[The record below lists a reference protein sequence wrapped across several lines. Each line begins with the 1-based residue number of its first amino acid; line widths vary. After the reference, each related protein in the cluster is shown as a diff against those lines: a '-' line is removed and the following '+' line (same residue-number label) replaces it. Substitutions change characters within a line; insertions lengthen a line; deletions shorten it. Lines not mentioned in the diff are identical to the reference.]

1 MRLDYIESSPIALMP
16 VNNVLRYTV
25 EVETG
30 LYRERVWINASLGP
44 VTLRGLGATADA
56 VLLVYHCCPQGN
68 GTRRC
73 SNATVDSS
81 CSPQHPGAGMSR
93 GVETLLIEADDF
105 ILANISVANDA
116 CGYDAGVAGQS
127 ETVQMLADR
136 TFVSHAR
143 LYGAQDTVFN
153 RQRYQPPVSGQHV
166 HKRELRF
173 YVWGIPD
180 GV

>member
-1 MRLDYIESSPIALMP
+1 
-16 VNNVLRYTV
+16 
-25 EVETG
+25 
-30 LYRERVWINASLGP
+30 
-44 VTLRGLGATADA
+44 
-56 VLLVYHCCPQGN
+56 
-68 GTRRC
+68 
-73 SNATVDSS
+73 
-81 CSPQHPGAGMSR
+81 MSR